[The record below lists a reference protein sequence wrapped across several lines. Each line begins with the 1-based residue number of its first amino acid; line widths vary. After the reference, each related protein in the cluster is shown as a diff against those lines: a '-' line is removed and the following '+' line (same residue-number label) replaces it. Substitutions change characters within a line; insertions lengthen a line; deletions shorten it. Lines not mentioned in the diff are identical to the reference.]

1 MVPTVSTPSPCTTR
15 ARLLVV
21 EDELPTVFA
30 LRSFFALAGYE
41 VDCAAGAGDGL
52 LLLEKNAYDAVITDL
67 HLSPGRRSEGMW
79 IAARARQ
86 RNPRACVVML
96 TAYGS
101 ETSEEDAARTGVN
114 VYQTKPVELLRL
126 MNDIEQVLRGETA
139 GPAS

>member
-1 MVPTVSTPSPCTTR
+1 M
-15 ARLLVV
+15 LVV

-30 LRSFFALAGYE
+30 LRSFFALAGYD
-41 VDCAAGAGDGL
+41 VDCAAGPGDGL
-52 LLLEKNAYDAVITDL
+52 LLLEKHAYDAIITDL
-67 HLSPGRRSEGMW
+67 HLSPGRRSEGIS

-101 ETSEEDAARTGVN
+101 DSTEEEAARSGVN

-126 MNDIEQVLRGETA
+126 MSDIERVLGTDA
-139 GPAS
+139 GPGTPTT